1 MLNFANASSGFIFS
15 ESFATRFFYQQ
26 WIQVQ
31 SSSEPMQLHKAIG
44 ALQFWKP
51 RSLKFKKSRCWWPF
65 GWMHLLGGEA
75 KWPKYL
81 SGFVFALSYMDE
93 YRSIVYS
100 TIPGPH
106 GGDGSFC
113 FFSDRL
119 GCETV
124 KSWFL
129 DRLVAG
135 SMRELSEIATKS
147 GPQRACPYHVCVSN
161 ENPQDASVNN
171 IVHMYIYIYIRY
183 PLIDSDMCFLQLVAT
198 YHPTILTQDCP
209 KRVNF
214 CVGIPMKPFQ
224 NPLKGWSW
232 ARIVPFFLRL
242 AVNSYMDR
250 GKSCSK
256 YEGSW
261 GR

>member
-171 IVHMYIYIYIRY
+171 IVHMYIYIYIY
-183 PLIDSDMCFLQLVAT
+183 PLSPHWFWHVLFAASSDLPSHNSDTRLSKACE
-198 YHPTILTQDCP
+198 
-209 KRVNF
+209 
-214 CVGIPMKPFQ
+214 
-224 NPLKGWSW
+224 
-232 ARIVPFFLRL
+232 FLRR
-242 AVNSYMDR
+242 NSDETFPKPTE
-250 GKSCSK
+250 GVKLSK
-256 YEGSW
+256 NCPLLSEACCE
-261 GR
+261 